1 MITQTLDA
9 VFQDGSFKPLDN
21 GSLPFSEGQRVRLT
35 VEVPSETEDNL
46 VELAGQVYE
55 DLSEEDIGEIER
67 LALDGD
73 NSFHDRLCFV

>member
-9 VFQDGSFKPLDN
+9 VFEDGSFKPLDN
-21 GSLPFSEGQRVRLT
+21 GSLPFSEGQRVKLT

-55 DLSEEDIGEIER
+55 GLSEEDIGEIER
-67 LALDGD
+67 LALSRG
-73 NSFHDRLCFV
+73 NFFHDRLSS